1 MVGPPR
7 PTRLLAGVCA
17 GVAAHLGLPVALV
30 RLVWLVLVGAGGAGV
45 VAYLL
50 LWLYVPTGDPWAEAA
65 GAVPAARARLA
76 ARLTEQLTKPR
87 EMTPRQRTLAV
98 GACLVLAAALTAVWR
113 TGALAGASWLL
124 PVVLVLAGVLLAWSQ
139 LGARASVGA
148 SSRLRLAGGTALV
161 LVGVLVWLGR
171 GLDSANL
178 AAGALVG
185 GALVLAV
192 GLILMPV
199 VVRANRELVDTRAA
213 QARAA
218 ERAEIAAH
226 LHDSVLQTLTLIRKR
241 AHEPEVVARLARSQ
255 ERELR
260 AWLYTD
266 RPDEGTSVSQA
277 FKDLAGQVE
286 DRYGV
291 GIDVVTVGD
300 RCPDQAIAV
309 TVAAAREALSNAVR
323 HGQPPISLYVETSA
337 ERIEVFVRD
346 HGKGFDLQEVAAD
359 RHGVRESIIGRMER
373 HGGSA
378 TVRRLASGTEVR
390 LALPA

>member
-1 MVGPPR
+1 M
-7 PTRLLAGVCA
+7 L
-17 GVAAHLGLPVALV
+17 
-30 RLVWLVLVGAGGAGV
+30 
-45 VAYLL
+45 AYLL
-50 LWLYVPTGDPWAEAA
+50 LWLYVPAGDPWAEAA
-65 GAVPAARARLA
+65 GRVPAARARLA
-76 ARLTEQLTKPR
+76 TRLTDQVAHPQEMPPR
-87 EMTPRQRTLAV
+87 LRTLVV
-98 GACLVLAAALTAVWR
+98 GACLVLAAGLTAAWR
-113 TGALAGASWLL
+113 AGLLADTRQLL
-124 PVVLVLAGVLLAWSQ
+124 PIALVLAGAGLAWSQ
-139 LGARASVGA
+139 LSAVPRPGAGA
-148 SSRLRLAGGTALV
+148 SARLRLVGGIALS
-161 LVGVLVWLGR
+161 LVGVLAWLSR
-171 GLDSANL
+171 GLAPADL
-178 AAGALVG
+178 TAGALVG
-185 GALVLAV
+185 GVLVLAA
-192 GLILMPV
+192 GLILAPV
-199 VVRANRELVDTRAA
+199 LVRSNRELVDSRAA

-218 ERAEIAAH
+218 ERADIAAH

-266 RPDEGTSVSQA
+266 RPEEGASVSNA
-277 FKDLAGQVE
+277 FKELAGQIE

-300 RCPDQAIAV
+300 RCPDHAIAV

-346 HGKGFDLQEVAAD
+346 RGKGFDLQEVAAD

-378 TVRRLASGTEVR
+378 SVRRLASGTEVH
-390 LALPA
+390 LALPDRPVADASTRRSHA